1 MNVETNGNP
10 TGLFSIIGDRES
22 QQDSAGS
29 CLSQDGGLLLA
40 VLCDGMGGLQDG
52 EKASSAAVDLAM
64 DHFRTLPPASIADS
78 GEWLRQQMLAADKE
92 VRSLQEDEEGQAQ
105 AGSTCVAVIS
115 DGRCFV
121 WSCVGDSSIKLVRG
135 GQMVTLTRQHNYF
148 LKLDQMLESGEIS
161 SDEYQRRSSQ
171 GNALI
176 SFLGKG
182 NLSLIDVSDP
192 LMWEMGDFL
201 LLCSDG
207 LYKSLTDEQILAI
220 IDEAGGDPQIAA
232 ERLCREAYRLA
243 RRSQDNTTAILI
255 PAGGGAS

>member
-1 MNVETNGNP
+1 MNAETYGNP

-29 CLSQDGGLLLA
+29 CSDHDGRLLLA

-52 EKASSAAVDLAM
+52 EKASSAAVDLM
-64 DHFRTLPPASIADS
+64 LGHIRQEPPASVADS
-78 GEWLRQQMLAADKE
+78 GDWLRRQMIAADGAVSSLKE
-92 VRSLQEDEEGQAQ
+92 GEDGMPGT
-105 AGSTCVAVIS
+105 GSTCVAVIS
-115 DGRCFV
+115 DGRYFV
-121 WSCVGDSSIKLVRG
+121 WASVGDSSIRLIRR

-148 LKLDQMLESGEIS
+148 LKLDEMLAGGEITEE
-161 SDEYQRRSSQ
+161 EYRRRSPR

-182 NLSLIDVSDP
+182 DLTLIDVSEP
-192 LMWEMGDFL
+192 VAWEEGDYL

-207 LYKSLTDEQILAI
+207 LYKSLTDEQMLAI
-220 IDEAGGDPQIAA
+220 VDEAGGDARIAA

-243 RRSQDNTTAILI
+243 RHSQDNTTVILI
-255 PAGGGAS
+255 PFSGGTA